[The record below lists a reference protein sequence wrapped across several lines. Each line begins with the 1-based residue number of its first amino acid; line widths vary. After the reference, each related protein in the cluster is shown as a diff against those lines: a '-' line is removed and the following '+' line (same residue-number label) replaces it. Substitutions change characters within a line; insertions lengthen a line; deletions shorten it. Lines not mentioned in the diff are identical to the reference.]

1 MKKPEPST
9 YAVLRDKNG
18 QIRYIS
24 EYAMK
29 NFKYIRQGDE
39 VLGRGLTVEEVN
51 ALLKLTSVNK

>member
-18 QIRYIS
+18 QIRHIS

-29 NFKYIRQGDE
+29 NFKYVRQGDK

-51 ALLKLTSVNK
+51 ALLKLTPVNK